1 MKILCLGNNTRDTD
15 AKTRKLAQLNSMACH
30 GLLSELE
37 SPVTEDQITED
48 GYYHSSVYDIEFGR
62 LLDLAK
68 KFDSV
73 VILDQS
79 KEQYTH
85 PNAFYK
91 TIRLA
96 RQLKKTQSVEFVDST
111 YEQDIDF
118 FEKLVKTNKSFC
130 IFPFIELV
138 TLNNNTTVCCYS
150 TTPIVPIKDLKDFA
164 TDPHYQEIRTKL
176 IEGKLVPEHCE
187 SCYKLEEQNIVSH
200 RQQQTVE
207 WANRLN
213 LSSIEDLSTITKPAY
228 YEVRPNNVCNLQCRM
243 CIPKHSNLIERE
255 FKLLNIVSDYEDI
268 EYSDFDIVEFDNLQK
283 LYVAGGEPTAM
294 PQFYNFLDRCIS
306 TGNTDFEFVIN
317 TNAVKI
323 SNKFRALSQQFSNM
337 QFVISLDAYDRLNHY
352 IRWPSDWETVIDN
365 IKYLYK
371 HHVISFNTT
380 VSIYNVTGLFAL
392 LEYFDCNFPGILV
405 HCQYTRSTN
414 DILSPMKFPNSKLAL
429 ESLLPIR
436 NLRCYHNDP
445 FLASSIEGLISNY
458 EKDLPPDINL
468 LKEFF
473 EFNDKLDKSRDIKLI
488 DYVPALEEYRKL
500 I

>member
-1 MKILCLGNNTRDTD
+1 MKILCLGNNTVDTD
-15 AKTRKLAQLNSMACH
+15 ARTRTLAQSNSMPCH
-30 GLLSELE
+30 GLLSEIE
-37 SPVTEDQITED
+37 QPVTADQITEA

-62 LLDLAK
+62 LIDLAK
-68 KFDSV
+68 SFDTV
-73 VILDQS
+73 IILDQP

-96 RQLKKTQSVEFVDST
+96 RQLKKTQPVDFIDSS

-118 FEKLVKTNKSFC
+118 FEDLVETNKSFC

-138 TLNNNTTVCCYS
+138 TLNNSSTVCCYS

-176 IEGKLVPEHCE
+176 IEGQPVPEHCE
-187 SCYKLEEQNIVSH
+187 SCYKLEEQNIISP

-213 LSSIEDLSTITKPAY
+213 LTSIEDLSAITKPAY

-255 FKLLNIVSDYEDI
+255 FKLLNIIADYEEI

-294 PQFYNFLDRCIS
+294 PQFYTFLDRCIS
-306 TGNTDFEFVIN
+306 TSNTDFEFVIN

-323 SNKFRALSQQFSNM
+323 SNKFRGMAQQFSNM
-337 QFVISLDAYDRLNHY
+337 QFIISLDGYDQLNHY
-352 IRWPSDWETVIDN
+352 IRWPSDWTTVIDN
-365 IKYLYK
+365 IGYLHK
-371 HHVISFNTT
+371 HHIVSFNTT
-380 VSIYNVTGLFAL
+380 VSIYNVTGLFTL
-392 LEYFDCNFPGILV
+392 LEFFDCNFPGILV
-405 HCQYTRSTN
+405 HCQYARSTN
-414 DILSPMKFPNSKLAL
+414 DILSPMKFPNAKLAL

-436 NLRCYHNDP
+436 DLRCYHNDP
-445 FLASSIEGLISNY
+445 LLASSIEGLISNY
-458 EKDLPPDINL
+458 EKNLPPDIDL

-488 DYVPALEEYRKL
+488 DYIPTLEEYRKFT
-500 I
+500 